1 MAQHRQRRNS
11 LILSVLLLT
20 GCASHA
26 DDAKLQA
33 DMVILTQKMQ
43 ALNTELIALKAKQAK
58 EQQLKDQQSKA
69 QQSKAQQLKVEQ

>member
-1 MAQHRQRRNS
+1 MAQRRPLRNS
-11 LILSVLLLT
+11 LILSLLLLT

-58 EQQLKDQQSKA
+58 EQQLK
-69 QQSKAQQLKVEQ
+69 AQQLKEQQVNDQQMKTQ

>member
-1 MAQHRQRRNS
+1 MQKYLKRNNS
-11 LILSVLLLT
+11 AAIFSLLLVT

-58 EQQLKDQQSKA
+58 EQQLKDQQLKA
-69 QQSKAQQLKVEQ
+69 LQSQIAQ

>member
-1 MAQHRQRRNS
+1 MAQHRQLRNS
-11 LILSVLLLT
+11 LILSMLLLT

-43 ALNTELIALKAKQAK
+43 ALNAELIALKAKQAK
-58 EQQLKDQQSKA
+58 EQQLKTQQLKA
-69 QQSKAQQLKVEQ
+69 QQSQIAQ

>member
-1 MAQHRQRRNS
+1 MAQSRPRRNS
-11 LILSVLLLT
+11 LILSLLLLT

-33 DMVILTQKMQ
+33 DMVILTQKMK

-58 EQQLKDQQSKA
+58 EQQLK
-69 QQSKAQQLKVEQ
+69 AQQLKEQQVNDQQMKTQ

>member
-1 MAQHRQRRNS
+1 MAQCRQRRNS
-11 LILSVLLLT
+11 LILSMLLLT

-43 ALNTELIALKAKQAK
+43 ALNTELIALKARQAK

-69 QQSKAQQLKVEQ
+69 QQPQIAQ

>member
-1 MAQHRQRRNS
+1 MQKYLKRNNS
-11 LILSVLLLT
+11 AAIFSLLLVT

-43 ALNTELIALKAKQAK
+43 ALNAELIALKVKQAK
-58 EQQLKDQQSKA
+58 EQQLKDQQMKT
-69 QQSKAQQLKVEQ
+69 Q

>member
-11 LILSVLLLT
+11 LILSMLLLT
-20 GCASHA
+20 GCASHS

-33 DMVILTQKMQ
+33 DMLILTQKMQ

-58 EQQLKDQQSKA
+58 ELQLKDQQLKA
-69 QQSKAQQLKVEQ
+69 QQSKIEQ

>member
-1 MAQHRQRRNS
+1 MVQCRQRRNS
-11 LILSVLLLT
+11 LILSLLLLT

-43 ALNTELIALKAKQAK
+43 ALNAELIALKAKQAK
-58 EQQLKDQQSKA
+58 EQQLKDQSLKE
-69 QQSKAQQLKVEQ
+69 QQLKVEQ

>member
-1 MAQHRQRRNS
+1 MAQCRPLRNS
-11 LILSVLLLT
+11 LILSLLLLT

-43 ALNTELIALKAKQAK
+43 ALNAELIALKAKQAK
-58 EQQLKDQQSKA
+58 EQQLKDQQSQIA
-69 QQSKAQQLKVEQ
+69 Q

>member
-1 MAQHRQRRNS
+1 MAQHRQLRNS
-11 LILSVLLLT
+11 LILSLLLLT

-43 ALNTELIALKAKQAK
+43 ALNAELIALKAKQAK
-58 EQQLKDQQSKA
+58 EQQLKTQQLKA
-69 QQSKAQQLKVEQ
+69 QQSQIAQ

>member
-1 MAQHRQRRNS
+1 MAECRQRRNN
-11 LILSVLLLT
+11 LILSLLLLT

-58 EQQLKDQQSKA
+58 EQQLSDQQTKA
-69 QQSKAQQLKVEQ
+69 Q

>member
-1 MAQHRQRRNS
+1 MAQSRQRRNS
-11 LILSVLLLT
+11 LILSLLLLT

-43 ALNTELIALKAKQAK
+43 ALNAELIALKAKQAK
-58 EQQLKDQQSKA
+58 EQQLKDQQLKA
-69 QQSKAQQLKVEQ
+69 LQSQIAQ

>member
-1 MAQHRQRRNS
+1 MQKYLKQINS
-11 LILSVLLLT
+11 AAIFSLLLVT

-43 ALNTELIALKAKQAK
+43 ALNTELIALKTKQAK
-58 EQQLKDQQSKA
+58 EQQLKDQQLKT
-69 QQSKAQQLKVEQ
+69 QQLKVEQ

>member
-1 MAQHRQRRNS
+1 MAQSRQRRNS
-11 LILSVLLLT
+11 LILGMLLLT

-43 ALNTELIALKAKQAK
+43 ALNAELIALKAKQAK
-58 EQQLKDQQSKA
+58 EQQLKDQQLKA
-69 QQSKAQQLKVEQ
+69 LQSQITQ